1 MEFSA
6 YNILTD
12 IVGSPNVSYGKCEYK
27 DGVLSCSP
35 NSSCHFKIEYEG
47 GKFLLEG
54 LKLESRIDVVSGDVE
69 PTVDG
74 RYNFDKIRYKLRIKY
89 YKTIKDKTGLVME
102 YANGVCENIVCY
114 PYYEEDMS
122 IRGYNEE
129 IVVTGA
135 GEAVQSIILT
145 VYNDSEYAV
154 DIRNLGI
161 YKSETVAET
170 VERLGGGIEG
180 GGTEVTSPKIIGFIN
195 GTADVMIETM
205 DGTRNIWVWSERDTK
220 LTEQTSGHTIEIN
233 WNLPM

>member
-35 NSSCHFKIEYEG
+35 NSSCHYKLDYKG
-47 GKFLLEG
+47 GDFLLNG
-54 LKLESRIDVVSGDVE
+54 LKIQSNIDIKSEGT

-74 RYNFDKIRYKLRIKY
+74 RFVFDKIKYKLRVKY
-89 YKTIKDKTGLVME
+89 YKTRKDKAGLVIE
-102 YANGVCENIVCY
+102 YENGVCENILCF
-114 PYYEEDMS
+114 PYYDQDVDT
-122 IRGYNEE
+122 RGY
-129 IVVTGA
+129 IDSCMFTVA
-135 GEAVQSIILT
+135 GEAVASVILT
-145 VYNDSEYAV
+145 IYNNSEYDV
-154 DIRNLGI
+154 DIRNLGV

-170 VERLGGGIEG
+170 VDRFGGGIEG